1 MIASGAILMSA
12 VCTSPSVSTISMMYP
27 QTAIQEKE
35 NVVTL
40 KRNSDTYIWIYYN
53 TGNFLEP
60 IVYGDTMDK
69 GLRENFQ
76 RLEEIATL
84 HEGWNGYNAKPIP
97 DIVISYLQALL
108 PKLDEQPEIFPTACE
123 SIQFEYTREDGEI
136 LEFELF
142 EDGSINAV
150 IPGINGIFVE
160 KTINATPEDVN
171 LIVKGFYDGLDL

>member
-1 MIASGAILMSA
+1 M
-12 VCTSPSVSTISMMYP
+12 
-27 QTAIQEKE
+27 
-35 NVVTL
+35 
-40 KRNSDTYIWIYYN
+40 TYH

-84 HEGWNGYNAKPIP
+84 HEGWNGYNVKPIP